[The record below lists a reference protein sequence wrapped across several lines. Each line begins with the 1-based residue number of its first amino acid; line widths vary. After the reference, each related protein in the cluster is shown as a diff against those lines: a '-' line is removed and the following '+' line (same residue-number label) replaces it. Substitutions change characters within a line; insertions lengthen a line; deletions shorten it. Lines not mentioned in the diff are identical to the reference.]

1 MGAAVKI
8 ERRPSNLL
16 LRLFRRLRSEGI
28 KALRIA
34 ILAALALAILFSGS
48 LSAESPAAIAAGL
61 PDAQQVITYLNQT
74 INWQRHLA
82 VEEGLATEPSDAVF
96 INDNRQLA
104 QQVLRLSFDFARAAA
119 QNASIQTTQ
128 PQNPDA
134 TQKRYQA
141 LLNAAQKADAQ
152 VRSAQNELAGLRQKL
167 ETAHG
172 RSRASIRS
180 QIDEVQSELELAQTR
195 SETIRNIL
203 QFVGGKAASGVAN
216 GGLTAQV
223 DETERSV
230 PELAASNAKSAAGQ
244 PNIAAQPTQAAN
256 TKGREQPTGILGLI
270 ADLFSLSQKIRTIDQ
285 TIALTNALA
294 QSSQKLRAPL
304 VASLTA
310 AAQKGDEVAA
320 QDSTDP
326 AVLERQKQELEA
338 ITSSF
343 KQASALVLPLGKQS
357 RLLEIYG
364 DNLTRWRDTIKSQYE
379 VQAKNLALRL
389 LVLLSVL
396 VVLIGLG
403 EAWRR
408 ATFRYINDPRRRYQF
423 LLMRRIVLWFFIAI
437 TIAFAFASEIGSLA
451 TFAGLI
457 TAGIA
462 VALQNV
468 ILAVA
473 GYFFLIGKYGVRVG
487 DRVQISGVTG
497 DVVDVGMFRLH
508 LMEVAGG
515 GSDRQPT
522 GRVVVFSNAIV
533 FQPTASFF
541 KQIPGTSFVWH
552 EVSLTLAPE
561 TDYWVAEK
569 RMLDA
574 VETVYVGYRDRIEH
588 QHRQMERTLNMT
600 VAVPRPYSRVR
611 LTQSGLEVLI
621 RYPIELDK
629 AIEIDDRVTR
639 ELLTA
644 LQQKPK
650 LKVVGSGAPNI
661 QPVTDGAGTAEAP
674 EGFVRVD
681 QKDKS

>member
-1 MGAAVKI
+1 
-8 ERRPSNLL
+8 
-16 LRLFRRLRSEGI
+16 LRSESI

-34 ILAALALAILFSGS
+34 ILAAVTAAVVPSGS
-48 LSAESPAAIAAGL
+48 LSAQPPVPATAGL
-61 PDAQQVITYLNQT
+61 PDASQVITYLNQT

-96 INDNRQLA
+96 LNDNRQLA

-119 QNASIQTTQ
+119 QNPAIQAIQ
-128 PQNPDA
+128 PQNPDT

-152 VRSAQNELAGLRQKL
+152 VRGAQNELAGLRQKL
-167 ETAHG
+167 EVTRG
-172 RSRASIRS
+172 RNRVAIQS

-203 QFVGGKAASGVAN
+203 QFVTGKGAAGLSN
-216 GGLTAQV
+216 GSLLGQV
-223 DETERSV
+223 DEMERSV
-230 PELAASNAKSAAGQ
+230 PELAASNAKSATGQ
-244 PNIAAQPTQAAN
+244 PNVSVQPAQSST
-256 TKGREQPTGILGLI
+256 TRREPPTGILGLI
-270 ADLFSLSQKIRTIDQ
+270 TELFSLNRKVRTIDQ
-285 TIALTNALA
+285 TIALTDGLA

-304 VASLTA
+304 VASLSA
-310 AAQKGDEVAA
+310 AAQKGDQVAA

-326 AVLERQKQELEA
+326 AVLERQKQELDA
-338 ITSSF
+338 LTANF
-343 KQASALVLPLGKQS
+343 KQASALVLPLGKQA
-357 RLLEIYG
+357 RLLEIYK
-364 DNLTRWRDTIKSQYE
+364 DNLTRWRDTVKSQYD

-396 VVLIGLG
+396 IVLIGLG

-408 ATFRYINDPRRRYQF
+408 ATFRYIHDPRRRYQF
-423 LLMRRIVLWFFIAI
+423 LLMRRIVLWFFIVI
-437 TIAFAFASEIGSLA
+437 TIAFSFASEIGSLA

-473 GYFFLIGKYGVRVG
+473 GYFFLIGRYGVRVG
-487 DRVQISGVTG
+487 DRVQIGGVSG

-508 LMEVAGG
+508 LMEVAGS
-515 GSDRQPT
+515 GSDRLPT

-561 TDYWVAEK
+561 TDYRVAEK

-574 VETVYVGYRDRIEH
+574 VESVYVDYHDRIEH

-600 VAVPRPYSRVR
+600 VAVPRPYSRLR
-611 LTQSGLEVLI
+611 LTQSGLEVVI
-621 RYPIELDK
+621 RYPIELDR
-629 AIEIDDRVTR
+629 ATEIDDRVTR
-639 ELLTA
+639 ELLIA
-644 LQQKPK
+644 LQQKPR
-650 LKVVGSGAPNI
+650 LKVVGSGTPNI
-661 QPVTDGAGTAEAP
+661 QPVTDGAGPAEAA

-681 QKDKS
+681 KKEKT